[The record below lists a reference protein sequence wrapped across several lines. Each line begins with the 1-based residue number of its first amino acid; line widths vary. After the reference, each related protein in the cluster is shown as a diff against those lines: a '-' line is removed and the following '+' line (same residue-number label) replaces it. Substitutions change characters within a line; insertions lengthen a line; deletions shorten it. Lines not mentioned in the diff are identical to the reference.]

1 MGASPSIP
9 LLMLAPRPEPD
20 FSLTVAPGADDS
32 TVITVIGELDAQS
45 GEELRTA
52 FTRAWEEGGP
62 IVLDLRGC
70 TFMDSRGI
78 ASIVGVA
85 WQLKGTPRQLTLRGV
100 GPRVHQILELTG
112 IASND
117 EIAIETLPS

>member
-1 MGASPSIP
+1 
-9 LLMLAPRPEPD
+9 MLASRSDPD
-20 FSLTVAPGADDS
+20 FSLTVAPGADGS
-32 TVITVIGELDAQS
+32 TVITVLGELDAQS
-45 GEELRTA
+45 GGELRAA

-85 WQLKGTPRQLTLRGV
+85 WQLKGTPRRLTLRGV
-100 GPRVHQILELTG
+100 GPRMRQILELTG
-112 IASND
+112 VVDHEAV
-117 EIAIETLPS
+117 AIETFPS